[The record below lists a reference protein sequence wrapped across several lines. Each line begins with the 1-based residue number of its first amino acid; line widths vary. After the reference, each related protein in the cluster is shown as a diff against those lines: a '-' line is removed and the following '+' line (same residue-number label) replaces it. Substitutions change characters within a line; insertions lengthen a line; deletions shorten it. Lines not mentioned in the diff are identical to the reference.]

1 MHAMDFKQSRR
12 LWLENMLI
20 TEFELCSTQCLLAT
34 VALQMREQ
42 PVGNERGVVAV
53 FMALEEISKVAT
65 DKKVLAAANSALKA
79 RAQLCPPSR

>member
-34 VALQMREQ
+34 VAFQMPEQ

-53 FMALEEISKVAT
+53 FMALEMCGVRRA
-65 DKKVLAAANSALKA
+65 VLCECAVPASLGQ
-79 RAQLCPPSR
+79 RRYFLE